1 MASLRHHF
9 EGPGDEAIR
18 LVVDTIPTLAWS
30 AGPDGSAEFFNQRW
44 LDYTGLSAEQA
55 AGSGWAVAIHP
66 DDLNDLMEYWRRVV
80 ASGQPGEIE
89 ARLRRSD
96 GVYGWFLFR
105 AAPSLDKN
113 GRVVKWY
120 GTNTDI
126 EERKRAEQVLAVQNT
141 RLQLL
146 LQLTKRVT
154 SNLELRE
161 LLRSISANVRNA
173 MHADAA
179 GVAFFDEVSDKSR
192 IYAVDFPDAKGFVR
206 EEIVVTPGLAFKR
219 AWVSSKPAIITANDP
234 EELGPEIYGL
244 AVAEGLNGH
253 CLIPLVSRGRTVGVL
268 IVARKLEGS
277 FTRED
282 IDFLSEASG
291 QIAIAIENSLAYAE
305 IFELKEKLAQIVDTI
320 PTLAWAARPDG
331 SAEFFNQRWLD
342 YTGLS
347 AKQALNSG
355 WKVAIHPDDLPRML
369 ETFREAL
376 KSGKPYEVEGRFRRF
391 DGEFR
396 SFLVRGSPLR
406 DRSGKVAKW
415 YGTNTDLE
423 DRKRAEDALRKTEER
438 WRSVFENSAIGVA
451 LNDLSGRFLAANHV
465 YQTIVGYTEEE
476 LRGFCFL
483 DVTHEDDREANLALI
498 TELLEGKR
506 RQFQIEKKYLRKDGS
521 SIWVSNNVS
530 LVPGTERVPRFMMA
544 LSEDI
549 TQRKRA
555 EEALQ
560 RSEGYLAEAQKLTH
574 TGSWAAQ
581 VTQKED
587 VYWSNVYWSKEMYRI
602 FGLDPNPTP
611 PSPME
616 VARQLHPE
624 DAPYHPR
631 VVERAI
637 RDGTDFEIDYRLLL
651 PDGAA
656 KYVHV
661 VGHPVVNASG
671 DVIELF
677 GTAMDVTEQHE
688 ARAALQ
694 RSEAFLAQ
702 GQSLSHTGSFGWSVL
717 SGEIYWSE
725 ETYNIF
731 QCDRA
736 VKPTLELVLQ
746 RIHPDDRDLVQQI
759 IDDASEERA
768 YLDFQ
773 HRLMMPD
780 GSVKHLHVMA
790 RALKPSSGK
799 LEFVGAVTDITA
811 AKQAEEKLRRNEWN
825 LLEAQRLGRSG
836 SWSLDVSSGTVTNTP
851 EIWRAFGVKP
861 GEDCS
866 RSDFWFNR
874 IHPEDRKRVR
884 DLFERC
890 LVEKTDYEA
899 EFRVLRPDGTITYQH
914 AIGRPIV
921 NAAGNLVEF
930 VGASIDVTEQCEARA
945 ALQTAFEQ
953 LKAEETE
960 LRRMTDAIASY
971 IYVLGPD
978 GTALYANQTL
988 LDYTGLTLED
998 VRREDLRARVFHPED
1013 VERLR
1018 DERQE
1023 ALARGEP
1030 FELEQ
1035 RALGKDGNYRWF
1047 LVRYNPLR
1055 DDHGNIIR
1063 WYATGT
1069 DIEDRKR
1076 AEERIRDE
1084 NLVLREQIDQT
1095 FMFEEIVGSSPA
1107 LQTVLSSVVK
1117 VAPTDSTVLITG
1129 ETGTGK
1135 ELIARAIHKHS
1146 QRSGQAFISVNCAS
1160 IPSSLIASELFG
1172 HEKGAFTG
1180 AMQRR
1185 QGRFELAHSG
1195 TIFLDEVGELPAE
1208 TQIALLRVLQERQFE
1223 RVGGNR
1229 ILSTDVR
1236 VIAATNRD
1244 LTAAIAAGMFRA
1256 DLFYRLNVFPIEIP
1270 PLRKRKEDI
1279 PMLVEYFV
1287 KRYAE
1292 KTGKHI
1298 RKIDMNTLEMCQSY
1312 PWPGNIRELQNI
1324 VERSVILCSG
1334 DTFWIEKA
1342 WLASAQPPQLELA
1355 GPLPDTL
1362 QNQERKMIEAALAES
1377 KGKVAGPE
1385 GAAAKL
1391 GIPRSTLDTKIS
1403 QLGID
1408 KRRFISKQ

>member
-1 MASLRHHF
+1 MASLRHGL
-9 EGPGDEAIR
+9 EEPGGEQDIR

-30 AGPDGSAEFFNQRW
+30 AGPDG
-44 LDYTGLSAEQA
+44 
-55 AGSGWAVAIHP
+55 
-66 DDLNDLMEYWRRVV
+66 
-80 ASGQPGEIE
+80 
-89 ARLRRSD
+89 
-96 GVYGWFLFR
+96 
-105 AAPSLDKN
+105 
-113 GRVVKWY
+113 
-120 GTNTDI
+120 
-126 EERKRAEQVLAVQNT
+126 LA
-141 RLQLL
+141 
-146 LQLTKRVT
+146 
-154 SNLELRE
+154 
-161 LLRSISANVRNA
+161 
-173 MHADAA
+173 D
-179 GVAFFDEVSDKSR
+179 
-192 IYAVDFPDAKGFVR
+192 
-206 EEIVVTPGLAFKR
+206 
-219 AWVSSKPAIITANDP
+219 
-234 EELGPEIYGL
+234 
-244 AVAEGLNGH
+244 
-253 CLIPLVSRGRTVGVL
+253 
-268 IVARKLEGS
+268 
-277 FTRED
+277 
-282 IDFLSEASG
+282 
-291 QIAIAIENSLAYAE
+291 
-305 IFELKEKLAQIVDTI
+305 
-320 PTLAWAARPDG
+320 
-331 SAEFFNQRWLD
+331 FFNQRWLD

-347 AKQALNSG
+347 AKQALGSG
-355 WKVAIHPDDLPRML
+355 WEVAIHPDDLPRII

-376 KSGKPYEVEGRFRRF
+376 NSVKPFEVEGRFRRF

-396 SFLVRGSPLR
+396 WFLFRGSPLR
-406 DRSGKVAKW
+406 DQSGKVAKW

-423 DRKRAEDALRKTEER
+423 ERKRAEDALRKTEER

-451 LNDLSGRFLAANHV
+451 LTDLNGRFLATNRV

-476 LRGFCFL
+476 LRAINFL
-483 DVTHEDDREANLALI
+483 DLTHEDSRQANWALI
-498 TELLEGKR
+498 TELVEGKR
-506 RQFQIEKKYLRKDGS
+506 PQFQIEKKYRRKDGS
-521 SIWVSNNVS
+521 LIWVNNNVS
-530 LVPGTERVPRFMMA
+530 LVPGTERVPRFIMA

-549 TQRKRA
+549 TERKRA
-555 EEALQ
+555 EQALR
-560 RSEGYLAEAQKLTH
+560 RSEAYLAEAQRLAE
-574 TGSWAAQ
+574 TGSWAYNPTAE
-581 VTQKED
+581 KCI
-587 VYWSNVYWSKEMYRI
+587 YWSDEMLRI
-602 FGLDPNPTP
+602 FGLDPQRNLPDR
-611 PSPME
+611 E
-616 VARQLHPE
+616 EFLRLVHPE
-624 DAPYHPR
+624 DRDRFNEQIEKSRREKSDFVQDYR
-631 VVERAI
+631 IVLT
-637 RDGTDFEIDYRLLL
+637 DGTVKHIR
-651 PDGAA
+651 GI
-656 KYVHV
+656 
-661 VGHPVVNASG
+661 GHPVLDETGNIIEYVG
-671 DVIELF
+671 TDV
-677 GTAMDVTEQHE
+677 DVTERK
-688 ARAALQ
+688 RAEEKLR

-702 GQSLSHTGSFGWSVL
+702 GQTLSHTGSFGWSVL

-731 QCDRA
+731 QYDRA

-768 YLDFQ
+768 YLDFE

-780 GSVKHLHVMA
+780 GSVKHLRVMA
-790 RALKPSSGK
+790 RALTPLLGK

-811 AKQAEEKLRRNEWN
+811 AKQSEEKLRRNEWN

-836 SWSLDVSSGTVTNTP
+836 SWSLEVSSGTVTNTP
-851 EIWRAFGVKP
+851 EIWRAFGLKP

-866 RSDFWFNR
+866 HPDFWFNR

-899 EFRVLRPDGTITYQH
+899 EYRILLPDGTINYQH
-914 AIGRPIV
+914 SIGRPIV
-921 NAAGNLVEF
+921 NGAGNLVEF
-930 VGASIDVTEQCEARA
+930 VGTAIDVTEQCEARA

-978 GTALYANQTL
+978 GTALYANQTV

-1013 VERLR
+1013 EESLR
-1018 DERQE
+1018 DERHE
-1023 ALARGEP
+1023 ALARGKP

-1035 RALGKDGNYRWF
+1035 RVLGKDGNYRWF

-1146 QRSGQAFISVNCAS
+1146 QRSGHAFISVNCAS

-1229 ILSTDVR
+1229 IIPTDVR

-1244 LTAAIAAGMFRA
+1244 LTAAIAAGTFRA
-1256 DLFYRLNVFPIEIP
+1256 DLFYRLNVFPIEVP

-1279 PMLVEYFV
+1279 SMLVEYFV

-1292 KTGKHI
+1292 KTGKQI
-1298 RKIDMNTLEMCQSY
+1298 RKIDRNTLELCQSY

-1324 VERSVILCSG
+1324 VERSVILSSG

-1342 WLASAQPPQLELA
+1342 WLASVQPPRPELA

-1362 QNQERKMIEAALAES
+1362 QNQERKMIETALAES

-1391 GIPRSTLDTKIS
+1391 GIPRSTLDTKIK
-1403 QLGID
+1403 QLKI
-1408 KRRFISKQ
+1408 KKHKFISEQ